1 MARPGWHLYDAYAI
15 GIESGNIT
23 FWTAMI
29 NEVIPPHTGQEVVL
43 DYGCGD
49 GQFLRLLYNMRP
61 FSYGLG
67 VDVDLTAL
75 EKARKGRREGEPIEY
90 ATPAAL
96 EGVANKFDLV
106 FSQEIFWM
114 IEDLP
119 GLARTIY
126 RVIKDKGEYY
136 ATMGCHIENPLWP
149 HRRRLLKKEGYR
161 VFDYS
166 LDEVAEI
173 FYEAGFEVGLK
184 RLPVEYFNIYHPE
197 FTRYRAQ
204 SLARLVQTT
213 YEHKM
218 LFYFRRDEEWRRKQ
232 EEKYGHQNFQVP

>member
-1 MARPGWHLYDAYAI
+1 MARAGWHLYDAYAL
-15 GIESGNIT
+15 GIQSGNIT
-23 FWTAMI
+23 FWTAMV

-49 GQFLRLLYNMRP
+49 GQFLRLLYSMRP

-67 VDVDLTAL
+67 VDVNPVLL
-75 EKARKGRREGEPIEY
+75 EKARRNRRENEPIEY
-90 ATPAAL
+90 ATPASL
-96 EGVANKFDLV
+96 DGIERKFDLV

-114 IEDLP
+114 IADLEA
-119 GLARTIY
+119 LAKTIY

-149 HRRRLLKKEGYR
+149 HRRRLLTREGFC

-166 LDEVAEI
+166 LDEVADV
-173 FYEAGFEVGLK
+173 FYRAGFEVGLK

-197 FTRYRAQ
+197 FTPQRAQ
-204 SLARLVQTT
+204 SLSRLVQTT
-213 YEHKM
+213 HDHKM
-218 LFYFRRDEEWRRKQ
+218 LFYFRRDEEWRREQ
-232 EEKYGHQNFQVP
+232 EQKHQQ